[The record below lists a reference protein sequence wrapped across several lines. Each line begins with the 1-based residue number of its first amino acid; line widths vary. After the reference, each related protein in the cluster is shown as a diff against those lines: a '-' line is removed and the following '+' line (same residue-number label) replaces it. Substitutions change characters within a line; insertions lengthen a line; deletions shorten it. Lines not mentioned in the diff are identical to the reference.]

1 MVRKL
6 REKNWV
12 QQKKNEKNN
21 REYNLFLT
29 EQGMMIFK
37 NHAELDNQCYKRNFL
52 GLEEF
57 SNEELK
63 IYLEIQKKINH
74 FKGM

>member
-1 MVRKL
+1 
-6 REKNWV
+6 
-12 QQKKNEKNN
+12 
-21 REYNLFLT
+21 
-29 EQGMMIFK
+29 MMIFK

-63 IYLEIQKKINH
+63 IYLEIQKKINKPIL
-74 FKGM
+74 FTASP